1 MLQCMKV
8 KTQFHNSKVLRFYNL
23 VNVLEVV
30 PYITKWFFLVSFRET
45 ENFSSSVFGRTEY
58 KAATKMWWT
67 YDGADDTACCSD
79 VQQKIAEVTFSLI
92 LKTNSHELRQGL
104 TCPRPENMLL
114 TTPRRIKKKKDRKTK
129 TSHFIT
135 NITGSTT
142 VHYNTTV
149 SVSWNIPNKPCK
161 RK

>member
-1 MLQCMKV
+1 M
-8 KTQFHNSKVLRFYNL
+8 
-23 VNVLEVV
+23 
-30 PYITKWFFLVSFRET
+30 VSFRET
-45 ENFSSSVFGRTEY
+45 ENFSSSVFGHTEY

-79 VQQKIAEVTFSLI
+79 VVTENCQSNLQSYPEN
-92 LKTNSHELRQGL
+92 TNAHELRRGL

-114 TTPRRIKKKKDRKTK
+114 TTPRRIKKKDRKTK

-135 NITGSTT
+135 NIIGGTT

-149 SVSWNIPNKPCK
+149 CQLEYSK
-161 RK
+161 RAV